1 MQHSDMK
8 PFISVIIPVYN
19 CERYLERC
27 LDSVFSQDYSNYEV
41 ICIDDGSSDGS
52 AEIIK
57 KYRCRYYWQTNAG
70 QAAARNRGIELAEG
84 EWICFVDA
92 DDAIESDYLSK
103 LVGGITENAGI
114 VVCRIKR
121 INEDGSS
128 SVDVLKKTGL
138 LNAAEALVTLNIGP
152 TNKLIRKDIIK
163 DCRFIEGKLRFE
175 DVLFTPELIINSGH
189 VNVIDD
195 VLYDYYVRENS
206 TMRRFDDSL
215 NNIFTVLDEL
225 KKKDFSSTY
234 SEEIGYIIF
243 KNALFGHL
251 SRIVYFDNK
260 TAMAELKKAEQYVL
274 KNVPD
279 YWQNKY
285 IRHDRQPYFYIG
297 VRLFR
302 IGLLKLLIRPLR
314 LLEKRVKR

>member
-1 MQHSDMK
+1 
-8 PFISVIIPVYN
+8 
-19 CERYLERC
+19 
-27 LDSVFSQDYSNYEV
+27 
-41 ICIDDGSSDGS
+41 
-52 AEIIK
+52 
-57 KYRCRYYWQTNAG
+57 
-70 QAAARNRGIELAEG
+70 
-84 EWICFVDA
+84 
-92 DDAIESDYLSK
+92 
-103 LVGGITENAGI
+103 
-114 VVCRIKR
+114 
-121 INEDGSS
+121 
-128 SVDVLKKTGL
+128 
-138 LNAAEALVTLNIGP
+138 
-152 TNKLIRKDIIK
+152 
-163 DCRFIEGKLRFE
+163 
-175 DVLFTPELIINSGH
+175 
-189 VNVIDD
+189 
-195 VLYDYYVRENS
+195 
-206 TMRRFDDSL
+206 MRRFDDSL

-285 IRHDRQPYFYIG
+285 IRQDRQPYFYIG